1 MNELKKRWNAPT
13 PKFWQK
19 VRKFGIAIGTLGGIL
34 VTIPA
39 TVVVAPYLITAG
51 GVIAVLSQLTVDQSI
66 ETNIEE
72 NDN

>member
-1 MNELKKRWNAPT
+1 MNEIKKRWNAPT

-19 VRKFGIAIGTLGGIL
+19 VRKFGIVIGTLGGIL

-39 TVVVAPYLITAG
+39 TVVIAPYLITAG
-51 GVIAVLSQLTVDQSI
+51 GVIAVLSQLTVEQNV
-66 ETNIEE
+66 ETNIVE

>member
-19 VRKFGIAIGTLGGIL
+19 VKKFGIAIGTLGGIL
-34 VTIPA
+34 ITIPA
-39 TVVVAPYLITAG
+39 TIVVAPYLITAG
-51 GVIAVLSQLTVDQSI
+51 GVIAVISQLTVEQSV
-66 ETNIEE
+66 EPNILE

>member
-19 VRKFGIAIGTLGGIL
+19 VKKFGIAIGTLGGIL
-34 VTIPA
+34 ITIPA
-39 TVVVAPYLITAG
+39 TIIVAPYLITAG
-51 GVIAVLSQLTVDQSI
+51 GVIAVLSQLTVDDKIQ
-66 ETNIEE
+66 E

>member
-39 TVVVAPYLITAG
+39 TIVVAPYLITAG
-51 GVIAVLSQLTVDQSI
+51 SVIAVISQLTVDDKTKS
-66 ETNIEE
+66 
-72 NDN
+72 

>member
-1 MNELKKRWNAPT
+1 MNEIKKRWNAPT

-19 VRKFGIAIGTLGGIL
+19 VKKFGIAIGTLGGIF

-51 GVIAVLSQLTVDQSI
+51 SVIAVLSQLTVDDKIQ
-66 ETNIEE
+66 E

>member
-19 VRKFGIAIGTLGGIL
+19 VKKFGIAIGTLGGIL
-34 VTIPA
+34 ITIPA
-39 TVVVAPYLITAG
+39 TIVVAPYLITAG
-51 GVIAVLSQLTVDQSI
+51 SVIAVISQLTV
-66 ETNIEE
+66 ETNIVE

>member
-19 VRKFGIAIGTLGGIL
+19 VKKFGIAIGTLGGIL

-39 TVVVAPYLITAG
+39 SVLVAPYLITAG
-51 GVIAVLSQLTVDQSI
+51 SVIAVLSQLTVDDKIQ
-66 ETNIEE
+66 E

>member
-1 MNELKKRWNAPT
+1 MNELKKRWNSPT

-19 VRKFGIAIGTLGGIL
+19 VKRFGITIGTLGGIL

-39 TVVVAPYLITAG
+39 TVLVAPYLITAG
-51 GVIAVLSQLTVDQSI
+51 GVIAVLSQLTV

>member
-1 MNELKKRWNAPT
+1 MIELKKRWNSPT

-19 VRKFGIAIGTLGGIL
+19 VKKFGITIGTLGGIL
-34 VTIPA
+34 ITIPA
-39 TVVVAPYLITAG
+39 TVIVAPYLITAG
-51 GVIAVLSQLTVDQSI
+51 GVIAVLSQLTV

>member
-19 VRKFGIAIGTLGGIL
+19 VKRFGITIGTLGGIL

-66 ETNIEE
+66 QTNIEE

>member
-19 VRKFGIAIGTLGGIL
+19 VKKFGIAIGTLGGIL
-34 VTIPA
+34 ITIPA
-39 TVVVAPYLITAG
+39 TIVVAPYLITAG
-51 GVIAVLSQLTVDQSI
+51 GVIAVISQLTV
-66 ETNIEE
+66 ETNIVE

>member
-19 VRKFGIAIGTLGGIL
+19 VKKFGIAIGTLGGIL
-34 VTIPA
+34 ITIPA
-39 TVVVAPYLITAG
+39 TIVVAPYLITAG
-51 GVIAVLSQLTVDQSI
+51 GVIAVLSQLTVDDKIQ
-66 ETNIEE
+66 E